1 MFNFTEG
8 DIVTSIAQEQKILQR
23 CHALVWHSQLA
34 PWVEETEWTAEELEA
49 VVVEHVTKVMEHYRG
64 QCYAWDVV
72 NEALE
77 EDGSYRESVF
87 YQVLGEDYI
96 KLAFRT
102 AAAVEPGVKLYYND
116 YNLEKPSPKAD
127 GAIRIVKMLQAAG
140 IKIDGVG
147 LQAHHTAHR
156 APSFDEQR
164 AVLASYAALGVE
176 TAYTELD
183 VRVELPVNATNMA
196 WQADAYKNVSFP
208 VPAPPAFHPKHST
221 RKSRLLTRPSAV
233 QATKACVQDES
244 CVGMTIWDFY
254 DPFSWVPP
262 VFPGNGAALL
272 WFDDFEK
279 HPAYYSIIEAFRE
292 KTGAKPPCKPKKRS
306 FTERRSSQLY

>member
-34 PWVEETEWTAEELEA
+34 PWVEETEWTAEELKS
-49 VVVEHVTKVMEHYRG
+49 VIVEHVTQVMEHYRG
-64 QCYAWDVV
+64 KCYAWDVV

-87 YQVLGEDYI
+87 YKVLGEEYI
-96 KLAFRT
+96 KLAFKT
-102 AAAVEPGVKLYYND
+102 AAAVEPEVKLYYND
-116 YNLEKPSPKAD
+116 YNLEKPSPKTE
-127 GAIRIVKMLQAAG
+127 GAVRIVKMLQDAG

-156 APSFDEQR
+156 SPSFDEQR
-164 AVLASYAALGVE
+164 AALASYSALGVE

-183 VRVELPVNATNMA
+183 VRIELPLNATNLEL
-196 WQADAYKNVSFP
+196 QAGAYKNVSFLF
-208 VPAPPAFHPKHST
+208 PPSHFST
-221 RKSRLLTRPSAV
+221 RKLRLLTTLHPN
-233 QATKACVQDES
+233 QATKACLQDES
-244 CVGMTIWDFY
+244 CVGITIWDFY

-272 WFDDFEK
+272 WFEDFEK